1 MIGMSLRVLIT
12 GCNGLLGTAMVQQF
26 NSVGFTTIGV
36 TKDAETPSLC
46 SQTLFGSATDAD
58 LISEAM
64 VDIDCVIH
72 LAAIRTPRNDP
83 PREVFEKNSVSSFN
97 VLTMAAERDVKT
109 IIHASSISALGFS
122 FSQTPLA
129 PIYFPI
135 NDEHPYRVSD
145 AYGLSKVVDEQTVRY
160 IKRRYQSNIYAIR
173 FPYVGDAAVLLPER
187 AEKIANDSN
196 FGSNEFWSYL
206 EINDAVALTE
216 TLIMERPELT
226 DPIFTVVA
234 PNTLAKVP
242 TEELIQRHF
251 PELKD
256 RPTFKDFDGVFAPS
270 KILEK
275 TSFRY
280 RHIYANS

>member
-1 MIGMSLRVLIT
+1 
-12 GCNGLLGTAMVQQF
+12 MVQQF

-46 SQTLFGSATDAD
+46 SQTFYGSATDAE

-135 NDEHPYRVSD
+135 DDEHPYRVSD

-216 TLIMERPELT
+216 ALIMERPELT

-251 PELKD
+251 PEVKD